1 MNCDEYLPLI
11 SGHLDGA
18 NSDFEEHRLQEHLQT
33 CEACR
38 ALLSQMEQNDALLK
52 GSAAVPPADL
62 TDRIM
67 RQVRKEK
74 QRSST
79 SKKRWIPIAVSG
91 VAAAALL
98 GLVVWGALPSIAVF
112 KGSGAAD
119 SAQYE
124 SATVAYEPMAD
135 AENALDTGAPE
146 EAAETDSDH
155 LLTVPTFQSS
165 EAVSALPDLTVSGT
179 AAYTGTQHRKGAI
192 YGSASSVPTL
202 IIWDAGK
209 LDTLADCEPET
220 SEETA
225 SLPANGATLYSR
237 ILTAIPLRDPDYG
250 ITIYAVS
257 YDTMMECFSEC
268 VSVYENAIYYPA
280 EDPTQET
287 CSVVLIDCGE

>member
-38 ALLSQMEQNDALLK
+38 ALLSQMEQNDALLRN
-52 GSAAVPPADL
+52 AAAEPPADL

-74 QRSST
+74 QRSSS

-112 KGSGAAD
+112 KGAGAAD

-124 SATVAYEPMAD
+124 SATVAYAPTANE
-135 AENALDTGAPE
+135 ENALDAAAPE
-146 EAAETDSDH
+146 EAAETDGGR
-155 LLTVPTFQSS
+155 LLTVPTYQTAD
-165 EAVSALPDLTVSGT
+165 AVSGLPDLTGSET
-179 AAYTGTQHRKGAI
+179 AGYTGYPHRKAAI

-209 LDTLADCEPET
+209 LDTLAGCEPET

-268 VSVYENAIYYPA
+268 VSVYENVIYYPA
-280 EDPTQET
+280 ANPTQET